1 MSFPVNVKWFTEL
14 IISDSPANFNRM
26 RKIPP
31 LKKGIAAKTMP
42 HYIKQPMKIQY
53 LFKCLARAGNTRRIV
68 I

>member
-1 MSFPVNVKWFTEL
+1 MSHACPCLDYLFP
-14 IISDSPANFNRM
+14 DS
-26 RKIPP
+26 
-31 LKKGIAAKTMP
+31 P